1 MLEKFIKNS
10 VIKSL
15 DEHDKSMKNEED
27 YLNKLEESGLFTIEG
42 NKITFDSDALELT
55 QNQEYKKDFMNS
67 FEEYLLFDY
76 IEKLKYEQYGLNDFY
91 WALDKQNKK
100 QPLIRI
106 SAPVEDKEP
115 HVHSISCSHS
125 KSIDQ
130 DIKDNQDF
138 GKCEPDSIPDEKKPN
153 KKQPAI
159 EEIKEESFV
168 NLSVAVEEEK
178 PQQNEKETF
187 APSSVGKDNHVH
199 SDSCSHHASFMC
211 GFIGKD
217 GKLGKGGKK
226 KRKPSADVGG
236 RKPNEEISSQQL
248 VEGSILEKKS
258 AKF

>member
-1 MLEKFIKNS
+1 
-10 VIKSL
+10 
-15 DEHDKSMKNEED
+15 
-27 YLNKLEESGLFTIEG
+27 
-42 NKITFDSDALELT
+42 
-55 QNQEYKKDFMNS
+55 MNS

-100 QPLIRI
+100 QPLIAI

-125 KSIDQ
+125 KSTDP
-130 DIKDNQDF
+130 DIKDNQGF
-138 GKCEPDSIPDEKKPN
+138 GEFCIPCEPGSIPDEKKPN

-159 EEIKEESFV
+159 KEIKEESFV

-199 SDSCSHHASFMC
+199 SDSCSHHASFMG
-211 GFIGKD
+211 GFIGED

-226 KRKPSADVGG
+226 KRKPRADVGG
-236 RKPNEEISSQQL
+236 RKPDKKISSQQL
-248 VEGSILEKKS
+248 VEDSILGKKS
-258 AKF
+258 AKI